1 MRSFSRP
8 GASSRV
14 RRGLEI
20 VGDNHAMTTAR
31 DLTNHLASLLRRE
44 RSAMADF
51 LVALSDFD
59 RNERWRELGHTS
71 LFYFLRREL
80 GLSAGAAQYRKTAAE
95 LVRLHPEVERALRAG
110 DLCLSS
116 VVELAKVLTADNV
129 SEVLP
134 RFFGVSSREAAV
146 VAASIR
152 PVENSPEREVV
163 TSLPPL
169 APATTLPETPST
181 PSRTTDVVAPAVRA
195 PELPSRPCTATG
207 PFIPSVAARTATPD
221 AAEPLDE
228 DRVRLHITVSR
239 RLLAK
244 IEALKD
250 DLARGGPALSSAEVL
265 ETCVDLMMARRDKR
279 KGLVAKPSAVIR
291 PSKTDAV
298 PAHVRREAW
307 LRAGGRCEWTFD
319 TGERC
324 GCGTRLE
331 LDHVVPRAR
340 GGASTIDNVRILC
353 RAHNDLA
360 ARLAFGDAWMNKFT
374 RKRRVDAA
382 HLRPS

>member
-1 MRSFSRP
+1 
-8 GASSRV
+8 
-14 RRGLEI
+14 
-20 VGDNHAMTTAR
+20 MTTAR
-31 DLTNHLASLLRRE
+31 ELTDQLAALLRKE
-44 RSAMADF
+44 QSAMADF

-95 LVRLHPEVERALRAG
+95 LMRRHPEVERALRAG
-110 DLCLSS
+110 ELCLSS
-116 VVELAKVLTADNV
+116 VVELAKVLTAENV
-129 SEVLP
+129 SDVLP
-134 RFFGVSSREAAV
+134 RFFGLSSREAAA

-152 PVENSPEREVV
+152 PVEDPPRREVV
-163 TSLPPL
+163 TAAPPPARAA
-169 APATTLPETPST
+169 APAEPRSAPLRLTG
-181 PSRTTDVVAPAVRA
+181 RVAAPAFRA
-195 PELPSRPCTATG
+195 PEAVSAVTAPTG
-207 PFIPSVAARTATPD
+207 PRLVAQTMASDTAD
-221 AAEPLDE
+221 PLDA
-228 DRVRLHITVSR
+228 DCVRLHITVSR

-244 IEALKD
+244 IEVLRE

-265 ETCVDLMMARRDKR
+265 EACVDLMLARRDQR
-279 KGLVAKPSAVIR
+279 KGLVAKPSAAIR

-319 TGERC
+319 SGERC

-340 GGASTIDNVRILC
+340 GGPSTIDNVRILC
-353 RAHNDLA
+353 RSHNDLA
-360 ARLAFGDAWMNKFT
+360 ARLAFGDAWMDRFT